1 MKDWHWDGRE
11 TRGEPQG
18 TASWP
23 SVEGGQTT
31 RCGPLGRREG
41 IIGEL
46 FYPPV
51 FLSVSRDSQSDRRN
65 SPLGKEKAPCSE
77 QFGSLMGSQYDQR
90 GGGPDERTNNGPKD
104 SCHRS
109 HVGALARGSV
119 DHKYLLGGASLTGQ
133 AVLGRTGKER
143 PEFQLV
149 HDGQVR
155 RSFPCRYPATDEGVR
170 GRFRAK
176 RRSKWSGITP
186 RRKGVSQQFSVH
198 LI

>member
-1 MKDWHWDGRE
+1 VGSAKYVGTVRNSHEKMKDWHWDSRV
-11 TRGEPQG
+11 TCGEPQG

-31 RCGPLGRREG
+31 RCGPRGGSEG

-46 FYPPV
+46 FYLPL

-77 QFGSLMGSQYDQR
+77 RFGSLMGSQYDQR

-119 DHKYLLGGASLTGQ
+119 DHCYLSGGGSLMGAGSASED
-133 AVLGRTGKER
+133 GKGAAG
-143 PEFQLV
+143 V
-149 HDGQVR
+149 
-155 RSFPCRYPATDEGVR
+155 PAG
-170 GRFRAK
+170 
-176 RRSKWSGITP
+176 SSWSGATKFP
-186 RRKGVSQQFSVH
+186 LPVSGD
-198 LI
+198 